1 MGKTGELSRR
11 GVSVARAMLLIS
23 AVALLAF
30 LMGYI
35 WLVIGYEDAPPPQGL
50 FQSVA
55 VIYSGAML
63 ALSVWLLTLAG
74 DTTVT
79 KRGFELQTHG
89 VRSSADPIVQL
100 NEALRIVAL
109 NPAAERRFGHS
120 SAAASGM
127 PFTFLL
133 PEPPAATAKRVEQAP
148 ITPPAHIN
156 RPPEAK
162 PVRMEEPQTSARRL
176 ATRVGTRLSHLV
188 QPLLGFT
195 EIALESLEADHP
207 VRTDLQEIGRAS
219 SRVVLLAQA
228 LEMYGGA
235 SRSHAEPLELN
246 GFLERLEPDLRFV
259 LQPST
264 RLQLEKS
271 IHPVTVNAD
280 PGLTRTAALLLAC
293 NAEEAMPPGSIITL
307 TVGADGLRIADSGAG
322 LPSEV
327 RIAPFK
333 PLTSTKDAER
343 GVGLGLHAARAAMRL
358 QHADLQLQHSGEQGS
373 VLALVFPRLEGGA
386 TTNVPG
392 EHHEAG
398 MPAAS
403 GVGR

>member
-11 GVSVARAMLLIS
+11 GVSVARAMLLTS
-23 AVALLAF
+23 TVAMLAF
-30 LMGYI
+30 LMGYL
-35 WLVIGYEDAPPPQGL
+35 WLVVGYEDAPPPQGL
-50 FQSVA
+50 FQSLA
-55 VIYSGAML
+55 VLYSGAML

-79 KRGFELQTHG
+79 KRGFELQAHG
-89 VRSSADPIVQL
+89 VLSSSDPILQL
-100 NEALRIVAL
+100 SESLRIVAL

-120 SAAASGM
+120 TAAASGM
-127 PFTFLL
+127 PFTFLM
-133 PEPPAATAKRVEQAP
+133 PDPPAATAKRVELAP
-148 ITPPAHIN
+148 IAPPARLY
-156 RPPEAK
+156 RPESM

-195 EIALESLEADHP
+195 EIALESLEPDHP

-235 SRSHAEPLELN
+235 SRSHAVPLELN

-271 IHPVTVNAD
+271 THPVTVNAD

-293 NAEEAMPPGSIITL
+293 NAEEAMPPGSTITL
-307 TVGADGLRIADSGAG
+307 TVGADGLRIADSGTG

-327 RIAPFK
+327 RLAPFK

-358 QHADLQLQHSGEQGS
+358 QYADLQLQRSGEQGS
-373 VLALVFPRLEGGA
+373 VLALVFPRPEGGA
-386 TTNVPG
+386 NANLRG
-392 EHHEAG
+392 ERDEAG
-398 MPAAS
+398 TPVTFEA
-403 GVGR
+403 GR